1 MPKGQYDRGEYS
13 CRTCARTFFSKTWF
27 QRHIRTTEHNS
38 TPMVRARE
46 GRYQPY
52 RRDEDAAQKYEISI
66 IIDDMHVIPNNNV
79 PLKTCAGLVHI
90 PLHSAMTK
98 TLMKQKIAA
107 PAAAA
112 ALKPPLTPTRTMTLT
127 PRIFQIGS
135 CISLTCMSYKLY
147 LNAKIA
153 FTARQ
158 ECLCAVCCNSIK
170 TGNTA
175 SLESLNDSVS

>member
-1 MPKGQYDRGEYS
+1 MPKGQYDRGEYA
-13 CRTCARTFFSKTWF
+13 CRTCRRTFFSKQWF
-27 QRHIRTTEHNS
+27 QRHVQTTEHNAIP
-38 TPMVRARE
+38 TVRARD

-52 RRDEDAAQKYEISI
+52 RRDEDAVEKYDISI
-66 IIDDMHVIPNNNV
+66 ITDDMHVIPNNNV
-79 PLKTCAGLVHI
+79 PLKTCAGFVHI

-112 ALKPPLTPTRTMTLT
+112 PLKPRVTPTRTMTLT
-127 PRIFQIGS
+127 PPIFLIGS
-135 CISLTCMSYKLY
+135 CIFLTCMSYKSY

-158 ECLCAVCCNSIK
+158 GFPCAVCCNSIK
-170 TGNTA
+170 PGNTA